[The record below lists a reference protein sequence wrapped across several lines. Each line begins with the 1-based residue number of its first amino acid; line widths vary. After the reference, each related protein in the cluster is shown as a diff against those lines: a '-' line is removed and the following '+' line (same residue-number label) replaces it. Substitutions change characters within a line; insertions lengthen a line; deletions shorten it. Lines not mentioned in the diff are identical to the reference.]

1 MDLILTVWSD
11 SDMKTSGQIEVA
23 CIKKREGR
31 QPPAVTMTL
40 QPTGA
45 FTLKDEDA
53 SGERI
58 AASAQAVAEV
68 RVFGD
73 LADDMPQY

>member
-11 SDMKTSGQIEVA
+11 NDMKASGQIEVA

-31 QPPAVTMTL
+31 QPPAATMRL
-40 QPTGA
+40 SPTGA

-53 SGERI
+53 SGERTAI
-58 AASAQAVAEV
+58 AQAAAEV
-68 RVFGD
+68 RAFGD
-73 LADDMPQY
+73 MADEMPSY

>member
-1 MDLILTVWSD
+1 
-11 SDMKTSGQIEVA
+11 
-23 CIKKREGR
+23 
-31 QPPAVTMTL
+31 MTL

-73 LADDMPQY
+73 LADEMPQY